1 MTGKI
6 TSTHGQ
12 PMGYATISLLAHPDS
27 TIVTQQLTD
36 SVGAFTFNHIR
47 NGRYWLRCLAMGY
60 ETVYRDI
67 SVTNNTPLHTGNI
80 TMTPV
85 SSLLG
90 EVVVSG
96 SQPSIQRVNG
106 KLVLNISGNR
116 LFKADV
122 NVLSILKKVP
132 GLEVDGEGAIQLSGR
147 VTPAIFING
156 KPTTMNAAEL
166 QHYLSSLSPDMIS
179 SIEVDA
185 TPSARFDAEHKAIIN
200 IQLKQDINRGWNGS
214 ISSSV
219 QQNAYTQANNNLLL
233 QYNTSRITYTA
244 RLGYINGNT
253 HRRYQAL
260 QHLASTDVLTT
271 HTHTVT
277 RYNDFSYQLGA
288 AYHFRKNQ
296 QLEITGRAYQANQG
310 INSVNTLLST
320 DAAGK
325 KVVFSTYT
333 GNNAAPKR
341 SNYAA
346 DIYYNGQAG
355 NNSWQVLTTIA
366 RLKNRNAEEIQ
377 TYDALNSQLQQYW
390 KTNLNNDIVIRSIQ
404 ADFTHQ
410 AGNARLIGGGKFAYT
425 TTQNNIR
432 YDTLN
437 TTNQF
442 EWDSSRSNNFLYREY
457 ISAGYLS
464 YEGKFRK
471 FSYSAGLRAEYTRSV
486 ANSLTTLQ
494 ITTRNYLTWLPS
506 ATITFAVN
514 EQQQYQLSFT
524 SKMTRPNFVQLNPF
538 RFYNSPLNYWIGNPY
553 LLASTTRTLSLSYS
567 NGPFNISGN
576 IGRELLP
583 MARYPEYNPVTNVL
597 EYLGTNLPY
606 SDFADI
612 EAGFPIKVNQWWHM
626 NYNLGGHYR
635 KELNP
640 YHQVTYA
647 IPILDYTINSSQVF
661 TLPYRFTLYINYY
674 YKSVSGNSLYI
685 SRPMSNFD
693 VGLQRTWLKEKL
705 NTKINV
711 YDLFDTYRV
720 RFIFREKSIIDNQL
734 SHWFGTRRAVFTL
747 SYQLGKAAGKSPKS
761 TKNEEEGR
769 ANM

>member
-1 MTGKI
+1 MT
-6 TSTHGQ
+6 THDQ
-12 PMGYATISLLAHPDS
+12 PIGYVSLSLLTHPDS

-36 SVGAFTFNHIR
+36 STGTFTFNHIR
-47 NGRYWLRCLAMGY
+47 NGRYWLRCLAMGH
-60 ETVYRDI
+60 EIIYREI
-67 SVTNNTPLHTGNI
+67 SVANNTPVHTGNI
-80 TMTPV
+80 TMMPV

-90 EVVVSG
+90 EIVVSG
-96 SQPSIQRVNG
+96 SQSPMQRVNG

-116 LFKADV
+116 LFKADA

-132 GLEVDGEGAIQLSGR
+132 GLEVDGEGVIQLSSR

-185 TPSARFDAEHKAIIN
+185 TPSARYDAEHKAIIN

-233 QYNTSRITYTA
+233 QYNTSRITFTA

-277 RYNDFSYQLGA
+277 RYNDVSYQLGA

-310 INSVNTLLST
+310 LNSVNTLLST

-325 KVVFSTYT
+325 KVVFSNYT
-333 GNNAAPKR
+333 SNNAAPKR
-341 SNYAA
+341 TNYAA
-346 DIYYNGQAG
+346 DIYYTGQAG
-355 NNSWQVLTTIA
+355 NNSWQVLTTLA
-366 RLKNRNAEEIQ
+366 QLKNYNAEEIQ
-377 TYDALNSQLQQYW
+377 TYDALSSQLEHYW
-390 KTNLNNDIVIRSIQ
+390 KTNLYNDILIRSIQ
-404 ADFTHQ
+404 ADFTHR
-410 AGNARLIGGGKFAYT
+410 AGSAKLNAGGKFAYT

-432 YDTLN
+432 YDTMN
-437 TTNQF
+437 TINQF

-471 FSYSAGLRAEYTRSV
+471 FSYSFGLRAEYTHSV
-486 ANSLTTLQ
+486 ANSMTSSQ

-506 ATITFAVN
+506 ASITFTVD
-514 EQQQYQLSFT
+514 EQQQYQLSFI
-524 SKMTRPNFVQLNPF
+524 SKMTRPNFAQLNPF

-553 LLASTTRTLSLSYS
+553 LLASTTRTFNLSYS
-567 NGPFNISGN
+567 NGAFNISAN

-612 EAGFPIKVNQWWHM
+612 EAGFPIKVNQWWRM

-661 TLPYRFTLYINYY
+661 SLPYRFTLDIYYY

-693 VGLQRTWLKEKL
+693 IGLQRTWLKGKL
-705 NTKINV
+705 NTKFSV

-747 SYQLGKAAGKSPKS
+747 SYQLGKATGKSPKN